1 MKVIKVDEVISGL
14 DKIIDKKTKE
24 KEQILNIRDGLN
36 KIIDLN
42 DALKGE
48 GGNAIKEHFM
58 TLHFPAVTLFNL
70 FLEEYIKVLEQIKK
84 TVLSFDNENGLVRE
98 SFIEN
103 DIKNGLT
110 KLEDLTHEI
119 VNDINSHYNEVSDLV
134 PTSSVRTSNFDYQIA
149 STRTILS
156 DILTKFAELDDN
168 STSTLKRSSASLD
181 EITTFIS
188 KIKDWTKNG
197 VFLTPSQIE
206 EVENYFLESS
216 VIQDMIDSATK
227 LSVEQGDSTIQG
239 DIATWLSN
247 LGKFNGAYNLA
258 KGALAFQV
266 LNSGMLTME
275 KDGKGNFIVKASD
288 VWKQNKNG
296 KYESKLVEKVY
307 KLLQYGDKNSINPL
321 KRYIGKAGNHPSGVL
336 RKIIGLN
343 SATNKIGFGKIADSY
358 SSSVLVFDKNELK
371 NYGMKVNVKGTANQF
386 GTQSGLAK
394 FAKRIPYVGIAFS
407 LGTNSG
413 EIYSDENKHKSGYE
427 KGGRFAAG
435 IGLDVGVAGL
445 TTVGAGIGTMICPG
459 VGTIIG
465 GAVGAGIGIVSSFAF
480 EDTVKGW
487 GESAGG
493 WVEDRVEDFDKFIE
507 ETGDKITDG
516 IDNVTSNVSNFIS
529 GIFN

>member
-24 KEQILNIRDGLN
+24 KEQILSIRDGLN

-48 GGNAIKEHFM
+48 GGDAIKEHFM

-70 FLEEYIKVLEQIKK
+70 FLEEYINVLEQIKK
-84 TVLSFDNENGLVRE
+84 LVLSFDNENGLVRE
-98 SFIEN
+98 EFIKD
-103 DIKNGLT
+103 DINNGLT

-134 PTSSVRTSNFDYQIA
+134 PNISVRTSQFDYQIT

-156 DILTKFAELDDN
+156 DTLTKFADLDEN
-168 STSTLKRSSASLD
+168 STSNLQSSSASLD
-181 EITTFIS
+181 EISAFIS
-188 KIKDWTKNG
+188 KIKGWTKNG

-206 EVENYFLESS
+206 EVENYFLESN

-247 LGKFNGAYNLA
+247 LGKFNGAYDLA
-258 KGALAFQV
+258 KGALAFQI

-275 KDGKGNFIVKASD
+275 KDGKGNFIVRASNA
-288 VWKQNKNG
+288 WTQNKSG
-296 KYESKLVEKVY
+296 KYNSKLAERVY
-307 KLLQYGDKNSINPL
+307 KLLQYGDKNSVNPL
-321 KRYIGKAGNHPSGVL
+321 KRYIGKAGKSPSGVL
-336 RKIIGLN
+336 REIIGLN
-343 SATNKIGFGKIADSY
+343 SATNRIGFGKIADSY

-371 NYGMKVNVKGTANQF
+371 NYGMKVDVKETFNPSKGTV
-386 GTQSGLAK
+386 TQIAKKVPVVGMIFSG
-394 FAKRIPYVGIAFS
+394 V
-407 LGTNSG
+407 TNSG
-413 EIYSDENKHKSGYE
+413 EFFSDENKHKSGGE
-427 KGGRFAAG
+427 KTGRFVAG
-435 IGLDVGVAGL
+435 LGLDAGVAGV
-445 TTVGAGIGTMICPG
+445 TTAGAAIGTMICPG

-465 GAVGAGIGIVSSFAF
+465 GAVGAGVGIVGSWLA
-480 EDTVKGW
+480 EDTVKDW
-487 GESAGG
+487 GESAGR
-493 WVEDRVEDFDKFIE
+493 WVEDRAEDAKEFYDDAKDWVSEKTDNLISGA
-507 ETGDKITDG
+507 GD
-516 IDNVTSNVSNFIS
+516 FIS